1 MDISVKTL
9 ATTSSTPQTNTVIE
23 DSMEGDSLLLQFS
36 MVCNTLNSLKTQI
49 SALQTHVK
57 TLERGVKKEM
67 KSLKKE
73 ASKVKV
79 KGNRKPSGF
88 ARPSKISD
96 DLCKF
101 MNKGTGSKVARTEVT
116 QYLIGY
122 INENN
127 LQFQENRKIIK
138 PDERLTKLL
147 NIKEDDELTYF
158 NLQRYMNQHFIKETE
173 KM

>member
-1 MDISVKTL
+1 MNISVQSH
-9 ATTSSTPQTNTVIE
+9 TTSSSIPQTNTVIE
-23 DSMEGDSLLLQFS
+23 ESTDSETLLSQFA

-67 KSLKKE
+67 KTLRKE
-73 ASKVKV
+73 ATKVKI

-101 MNKGTGSKVARTEVT
+101 MNKDTGSKVARTEVT

-122 INENN
+122 INDNN

-138 PDERLTKLL
+138 PDERLTQLL
-147 NIKEDDELTYF
+147 NIKAEDELTYF
-158 NLQRYMNQHFIKETE
+158 NLQRYMNQHFIKESE
-173 KM
+173 KV